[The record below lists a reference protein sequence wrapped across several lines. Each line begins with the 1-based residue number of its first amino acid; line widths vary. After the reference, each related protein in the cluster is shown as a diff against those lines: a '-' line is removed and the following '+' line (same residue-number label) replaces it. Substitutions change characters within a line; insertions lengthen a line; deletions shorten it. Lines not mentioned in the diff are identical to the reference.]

1 MIFYLILK
9 LKRKEKNP
17 QQYSFGKFILKNGK
31 RLRLTTFS
39 YLFIFKLM
47 KKNAIVSILM
57 FLVPITREIK
67 HSFFSNQIKTMI
79 FPKIKAFYK
88 FAKFLLVLSFLY

>member
-17 QQYSFGKFILKNGK
+17 QQYSFGGKFILKNGK

-79 FPKIKAFYK
+79 FPKTKAFYK
-88 FAKFLLVLSFLY
+88 FAKFY

>member
-47 KKNAIVSILM
+47 KKKCDCFYFNVSSTYYKRNKTFFF
-57 FLVPITREIK
+57 FLIK
-67 HSFFSNQIKTMI
+67 
-79 FPKIKAFYK
+79 
-88 FAKFLLVLSFLY
+88 